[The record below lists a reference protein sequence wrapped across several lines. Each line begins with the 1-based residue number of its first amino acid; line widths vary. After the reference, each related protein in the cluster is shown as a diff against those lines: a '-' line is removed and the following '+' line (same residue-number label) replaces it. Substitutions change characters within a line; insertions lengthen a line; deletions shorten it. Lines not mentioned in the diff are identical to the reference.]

1 MIPVIDL
8 HCDALLQLHTMQ
20 PPSFESSQL
29 AASGPA
35 LKSGGTK
42 VQLFAI
48 FIEPETHSE
57 TKFIHAL
64 EQAELFHEV
73 VCRYPD
79 VKTLRRWEDVRFLQP
94 GETGAVLTLEGVD
107 AIGGDIGKLRT
118 LIQLGLRSCG
128 LTWNDANLAADGV
141 GEPRGG
147 GLTLFGREIVSLLNE
162 QKLWTDVSHLSRR
175 GFFDLMKDAA
185 FPVATHSNAD
195 AVHPHARNLDD
206 EQLKALFDRQGLC
219 GVVYSPE
226 FIGGGTE
233 RLLRHVD
240 HMLEIGG
247 AKCLAL
253 GSDFDGLTEYPD
265 GLENASCQ
273 QLLTKL
279 LEQEFGRET
288 AENICWRNAE
298 AYMLQST

>member
-29 AASGPA
+29 AASGPS
-35 LKSGGTK
+35 LISGGTK
-42 VQLFAI
+42 MQLFAI

-64 EQAELFHEV
+64 EQAELFHSCV
-73 VCRYPD
+73 SQYPGMRA
-79 VKTLRRWEDVRFLQP
+79 VQRWEDVHKLQK
-94 GETGAVLTLEGVD
+94 GETGALLTLEGVD

-147 GLTLFGREIVSLLNE
+147 GLTLFGQEIVSLLNE
-162 QKLWTDVSHLSRR
+162 HKLWTDVSHLSKR
-175 GFFDLMKDAA
+175 GFFDVMRDAEL
-185 FPVATHSNAD
+185 PVATHSNAD
-195 AVHPHARNLDD
+195 AVHAHPRNLDD
-206 EQLKALFDRQGLC
+206 EQLKALFERKGLC

-226 FIGGGTE
+226 FIGGGKE
-233 RLLRHVD
+233 KLLKHVD

-247 AKCLAL
+247 AECLAL
-253 GSDFDGLTEYPD
+253 GSDFDGLTEYPV

-273 QLLTKL
+273 QLMAKL
-279 LEQEFGRET
+279 LEREFGKET

-298 AYMLQST
+298 AYMLRSV